1 MRSKCGN
8 VLPLVLGL
16 LLVLSFLMTSML
28 RMPGALQRNIS
39 LIANETLFMSD
50 ASLLAE
56 AVAKKASVE
65 IVRIAMNFDFMIL
78 PMIGW
83 ILFLHPFFSKNCA
96 NYWKLLNLHDFRRF
110 CLDGLFYCP

>member
-1 MRSKCGN
+1 MRASLRSSRIFLKSALS
-8 VLPLVLGL
+8 VTSDLTSLEI
-16 LLVLSFLMTSML
+16 SFL
-28 RMPGALQRNIS
+28 
-39 LIANETLFMSD
+39 TLFMSD